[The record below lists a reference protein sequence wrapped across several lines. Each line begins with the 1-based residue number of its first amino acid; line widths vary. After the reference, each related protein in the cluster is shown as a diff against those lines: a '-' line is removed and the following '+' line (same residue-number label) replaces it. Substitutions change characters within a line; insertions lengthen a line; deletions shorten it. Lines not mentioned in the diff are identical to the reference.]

1 MTWWI
6 NIVAG
11 ALKLLNAL
19 AEHLNRKQLIDA
31 GRAVE
36 RDKGHTDTDR
46 RVASGRAAADAQR
59 VPDDREYRD

>member
-1 MTWWI
+1 MTWATI
-6 NIVAG
+6 AAAFLRFVNAVA
-11 ALKLLNAL
+11 
-19 AEHLNRKQLIDA
+19 EYLNRKQLIDA

-46 RVASGRAAADAQR
+46 RVDAGRAAADAHR

>member
-1 MTWWI
+1 MTWATI
-6 NIVAG
+6 AAAFLRFVNAVA
-11 ALKLLNAL
+11 
-19 AEHLNRKQLIDA
+19 EYLNRKQLIDA

-46 RVASGRAAADAQR
+46 RVAAGRAAADAQR

>member
-1 MTWWI
+1 MTWWASI
-6 NIVAG
+6 LAG

-36 RDKGHTDTDR
+36 RDKSHTDTDR
-46 RVASGRAAADAQR
+46 RVAAGRAAADAQR

>member
-1 MTWWI
+1 MTWATI
-6 NIVAG
+6 AAAFLRFVNAVA
-11 ALKLLNAL
+11 
-19 AEHLNRKQLIDA
+19 EYLNRKQLIDA

-46 RVASGRAAADAQR
+46 RVDAGRAAADAQR